1 MKQSGQQEPA
11 RRLRIAVLNRQFSA
25 TGGGAERYSMALVA
39 QLAAQHEIH
48 VFAQHIDHDVPGVS
62 YHRVSK
68 LVSRPRW
75 LNQLWYAGV
84 TWWATRR
91 GFDVVHSHE
100 NTWHGQVQT
109 VHVLPIKY
117 NLFQGRQGWAYG
129 LRWLKVLT
137 SPRLLVYLALE
148 RSRFALRRPR
158 TIVLTSQTLV
168 AQTLQAYPACHHA
181 IEVITPGVDRVYG
194 TADRTEQVAARQA
207 LGVPLVGQCILFV
220 GNDYR
225 KKGLGVLIHALAA
238 LPDSFLVVVGNPA
251 QVPVFRAQAEAAG
264 VAARVFFLG
273 ALRDVGPAYVAADC
287 LAHPTQEDT
296 FAMVVLEAMAH
307 GLPVVVSAQPY
318 CGIAALLQP
327 GRDALLLDNPHDV
340 QALVAALQQCR
351 HDLGLAERLR
361 TGALAFAGAHLWAA
375 QARRQ
380 AQIYQQMADAG

>member
-1 MKQSGQQEPA
+1 MKQTGSQPPT
-11 RRLRIAVLNRQFSA
+11 RRLRVAVLNRQFSA

-39 QLAAQHEIH
+39 ELAAQHEIH
-48 VFAQHIDHDVPGVS
+48 VFAQHIDPVVPGVS
-62 YHRVSK
+62 YHQVSK
-68 LVSRPRW
+68 WLSRPRW

-117 NLFQGRQGWAYG
+117 NLFQGRHGWAYA

-148 RSRFALRRPR
+148 RGRFALHRPR
-158 TIVLTSQTLV
+158 TIVLASQTLV
-168 AQTLQAYPACHHA
+168 AQTLQAYPACHGA
-181 IEVITPGVDRVYG
+181 IEIVTPGVDRVAG
-194 TADRTEQVAARQA
+194 AAGQAEKVAARQA
-207 LGVPLVGQCILFV
+207 LGLPPTGQAILFV

-225 KKGLGVLIHALAA
+225 KKGLAVLLKALLD
-238 LPDSFLVVVGNPA
+238 LPDSYLVVVGNPA
-251 QVPVFRAQAEAAG
+251 QVPLFQAQAAAAG
-264 VAARVFFLG
+264 LAGRVFFLG
-273 ALRDVGPAYVAADC
+273 ALRDVTPAYVATDC

-307 GLPVVVSAQPY
+307 GLPVVVSAPPY

-327 GRDALLLDNPHDV
+327 GQDALLLENPHEV
-340 QALVAALQQCR
+340 EPLVAALQQIR
-351 HDLGLAERLR
+351 NDPVLVERLR
-361 TGALAFAGAHLWAA
+361 MGAVTFAKGHLWAA
-375 QARRQ
+375 QAQRQ